1 MKWQDNAWVTKDIFK
16 YWLNNIWYK
25 YDIKNNKKLILIL
38 DRATSHY
45 FTELKDEFYSRN
57 YKYVLIPPALTR
69 FAQPLDISVNF
80 PFKSEMKRNYFQ
92 YNFSN
97 GNNKKANQNNIV
109 NFVYDCWYNENTIKA
124 NVIKNSFRFA
134 GITEDFELSSSKIKF
149 RWPIEIVPKV
159 NMKEYIEEYIN
170 ARRNI
175 RNEEII
181 EDNYE
186 DVDKAEYALEPKI
199 DEIFKKIN

>member
-57 YKYVLIPPALTR
+57 YKYVLIPPGLTR

-80 PFKSEMKRNYFQ
+80 PL
-92 YNFSN
+92 
-97 GNNKKANQNNIV
+97 NQ
-109 NFVYDCWYNENTIKA
+109 
-124 NVIKNSFRFA
+124 R
-134 GITEDFELSSSKIKF
+134 
-149 RWPIEIVPKV
+149 
-159 NMKEYIEEYIN
+159 
-170 ARRNI
+170 
-175 RNEEII
+175 
-181 EDNYE
+181 
-186 DVDKAEYALEPKI
+186 
-199 DEIFKKIN
+199 